1 MRRYRVRPTTT
12 VILSPGTPIFGSTV
26 NPNEEDTYPVK
37 TIAGLLCL
45 GFFLI
50 TPAMAE
56 DMDMKSMDHMNTG
69 GQMKMDMGTSAD
81 AAPSSKA
88 FEAAM
93 QKMHQGMMVGYTGNA
108 DVDFVKGMIPHHQG
122 AVDMA
127 KIELQY
133 GKDPE
138 LRKLAGDIIKA
149 QETEIAFMKT
159 WLAKNAK

>member
-1 MRRYRVRPTTT
+1 M
-12 VILSPGTPIFGSTV
+12 
-26 NPNEEDTYPVK
+26 K

-45 GFFLI
+45 GLLLV
-50 TPAMAE
+50 TPALAE
-56 DMDMKSMDHMNTG
+56 DMDMKAMDHS
-69 GQMKMDMGTSAD
+69 KMAMGTSKD
-81 AAPSSKA
+81 VPPSSKA

-93 QKMHQGMMVGYTGNA
+93 QKMNQGMMVGYTGNA
-108 DVDFVKGMIPHHQG
+108 DVDFVKGMIPHHEG

-138 LRKLAGDIIKA
+138 LRKLAEDIIKA
-149 QETEIAFMKT
+149 QESEIAFMKA

>member
-1 MRRYRVRPTTT
+1 M
-12 VILSPGTPIFGSTV
+12 
-26 NPNEEDTYPVK
+26 K

-45 GFFLI
+45 GFFLV
-50 TPAMAE
+50 TPALAE
-56 DMDMKSMDHMNTG
+56 DMDMKSMDHMNMG

-88 FEAAM
+88 FAEADA
-93 QKMHQGMMVGYTGNA
+93 KMHKDMMMSFTGNT
-108 DVDFVKGMIPHHQG
+108 DVDFVKGMLPHHQG

-138 LRKLAGDIIKA
+138 LRKLAEDIIKA

>member
-1 MRRYRVRPTTT
+1 M
-12 VILSPGTPIFGSTV
+12 
-26 NPNEEDTYPVK
+26 K

-45 GFFLI
+45 GFFLM
-50 TPAMAE
+50 TPALAE
-56 DMDMKSMDHMNTG
+56 DMDIKSTDHMNMG

-93 QKMHQGMMVGYTGNA
+93 QKMHQAMMVGYTGNA

-138 LRKLAGDIIKA
+138 LRKLAEDIIKA

>member
-1 MRRYRVRPTTT
+1 
-12 VILSPGTPIFGSTV
+12 
-26 NPNEEDTYPVK
+26 
-37 TIAGLLCL
+37 
-45 GFFLI
+45 
-50 TPAMAE
+50 
-56 DMDMKSMDHMNTG
+56 MNMG

-88 FEAAM
+88 FAEADA
-93 QKMHQGMMVGYTGNA
+93 KMHKDMMMSFTGNT
-108 DVDFVKGMIPHHQG
+108 DVDFVKGMLPHHQG

-138 LRKLAGDIIKA
+138 LRKLAEDIIKA